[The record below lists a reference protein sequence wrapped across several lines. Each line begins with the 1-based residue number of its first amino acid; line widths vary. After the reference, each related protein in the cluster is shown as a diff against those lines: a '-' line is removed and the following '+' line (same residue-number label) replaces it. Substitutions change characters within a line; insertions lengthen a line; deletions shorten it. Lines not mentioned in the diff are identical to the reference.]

1 MNPSNDIRICI
12 SPSQRKIII
21 EEQDGPVT
29 TRKEVDQQSLISCFK
44 NSLRTDLQRI
54 PAAELPV
61 RLAGQRGQAFCAV
74 APQALR

>member
-12 SPSQRKIII
+12 SPSQGKIII

-44 NSLRTDLQRI
+44 TACGQMTRAS
-54 PAAELPV
+54 PADSC
-61 RLAGQRGQAFCAV
+61 R
-74 APQALR
+74 